1 MGGAGESHSNATVC
15 VVSPTPGAFL
25 TENSMARPK
34 KNNAEYFTHDAD
46 MRNDVKVKALRRK
59 FGHTGYAVW
68 NYILETLTDSD
79 FFQMDYSTVS
89 RELLAADYDVST
101 EQLTD
106 IVDYCMLI
114 GLLQQTEDNL
124 LYSEAHQRRFSTL
137 LYNRERKRL
146 NLAGINPSTQ
156 GNGEVMARRNIAE
169 TPENDSNGDVKRHS
183 KVKDNKVKESKVKKS
198 KEKQVSLY
206 ESIFDSWNAICGEV
220 LPKVSTRSASRRAKI
235 ENRLRDF
242 RVWGDDDVALAWAQA
257 LFTRVAQTP
266 FLRGENK
273 NLWRA
278 DFDWLFKNAE
288 NPDKVIN
295 GKYDDK
301 PLRPSTEALY
311 QGDIT
316 LGVGEFIDT
325 QTGRR
330 TYGTGRYTVP
340 PAAPPRPSDK
350 SQWSAESNSWITL

>member
-1 MGGAGESHSNATVC
+1 
-15 VVSPTPGAFL
+15 
-25 TENSMARPK
+25 MARPK

-68 NYILETLTDSD
+68 CFILESLTDSD

-146 NLAGINPSTQ
+146 NLAGINPNTQ

-169 TPENDSNGDVKRHS
+169 TPENDSNGDVKPHS
-183 KVKDNKVKESKVKKS
+183 KVKENKGEESKG
-198 KEKQVSLY
+198 KENKDIVYPYRDIVAL
-206 ESIFDSWNAICGEV
+206 WNEICFS
-220 LPKVSTRSASRRAKI
+220 LPKVKVVSDSRKAKI
-235 ENRLRDF
+235 KTRLQEFGSADEWLNVTRELCQK
-242 RVWGDDDVALAWAQA
+242 VQA
-257 LFTRVAQTP
+257 SD
-266 FLRGENK
+266 FLRGN
-273 NLWRA
+273 NNHNWTA
-278 DFDWLFKNAE
+278 TFDWLFENGSNWVKVQEGNYDNKRGTQGRKTAE
-288 NPDKVIN
+288 N
-295 GKYDDK
+295 G
-301 PLRPSTEALY
+301 LS
-311 QGDIT
+311 
-316 LGVGEFIDT
+316 LGVGEFIDA
-325 QTGRR
+325 QGHR
-330 TYGTGRYTVP
+330 TYGTGAANIPYDA
-340 PAAPPRPSDK
+340 PARPSDRHAWNASTK
-350 SQWSAESNSWITL
+350 QWVIL

>member
-25 TENSMARPK
+25 TENRMARPK

-68 NYILETLTDSD
+68 NYLLETLTDAD
-79 FFQMDYSTVS
+79 FFEIDY
-89 RELLAADYDVST
+89 RPLNQELLAADFEISVK
-101 EQLTD
+101 ELRE
-106 IVDYCMLI
+106 IVDYCRQLE
-114 GLLQQTEDNL
+114 LLQLTDNGER
-124 LYSEAHQRRFSTL
+124 LYSAAHKRRLSDVVDL
-137 LYNRERKRL
+137 REKRS
-146 NLAGINPSTQ
+146 LAGKAGMAVRWGNP
-156 GNGEVMARRNIAE
+156 
-169 TPENDSNGDVKRHS
+169 
-183 KVKDNKVKESKVKKS
+183 DNKQLQSNNTVITPDNKGEESKVKEKKEKENK

-220 LPKVSTRSASRRAKI
+220 LPKVSTRSATRRAKI
-235 ENRLRDF
+235 ESRLKDF
-242 RVWGDDDVALAWAQA
+242 RVWGDDEVAIAWAQA

-266 FLRGENK
+266 FLCGENK

-295 GKYDDK
+295 GKYDDN
-301 PLRPSTEALY
+301 PLRPSAEALF

-340 PAAPPRPSDK
+340 PAAPPRPGEK
-350 SQWSAESNSWITL
+350 YQWSSESQTWIML

>member
-1 MGGAGESHSNATVC
+1 MTV
-15 VVSPTPGAFL
+15 
-25 TENSMARPK
+25 
-34 KNNAEYFTHDAD
+34 EYFPHY
-46 MRNDVKVKALRRK
+46 VKSGR
-59 FGHTGYAVW
+59 TI
-68 NYILETLTDSD
+68 YILENHFGNDGYAFWFKLLEILGETEGHGFDCTDAASWEYLVAKTRVD
-79 FFQMDYSTVS
+79 KEKAEAIIGVLVS
-89 RELLAADYDVST
+89 LGKLDKELWETRRIIWCENFVNHLREVYRKRKEDLPSKTGLSSQKPDK
-101 EQLTD
+101 TD
-106 IVDYCMLI
+106 I
-114 GLLQQTEDNL
+114 
-124 LYSEAHQRRFSTL
+124 SA
-137 LYNRERKRL
+137 
-146 NLAGINPSTQ
+146 
-156 GNGEVMARRNIAE
+156 AE
-169 TPENDSNGDVKRHS
+169 TILKMGLSSQKPD
-183 KVKDNKVKESKVKKS
+183 KVKESKVKKS

-266 FLRGENK
+266 FLCGENK